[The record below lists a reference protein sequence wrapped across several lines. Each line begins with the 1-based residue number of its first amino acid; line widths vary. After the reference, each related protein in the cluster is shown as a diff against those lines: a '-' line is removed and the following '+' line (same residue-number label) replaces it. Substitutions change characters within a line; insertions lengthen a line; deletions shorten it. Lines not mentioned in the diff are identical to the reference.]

1 MAGVESAKKALWALL
16 KNFNAGR
23 TSKLTMSTAKGKL
36 VVNMEESFS
45 QQGNVLAKSL
55 VKK

>member
-23 TSKLTMSTAKGKL
+23 TSKLTMSTVKGKL
-36 VVNMEESFS
+36 IVNMEESFS